1 MANQRKYVCTF
12 CSKAFS
18 RSEHRAR
25 HERSHTGLKPF
36 ECKVC
41 RHAFVRRDLL
51 QRHIRTVHRELLLV
65 RKHARETEG
74 VAAAGSA
81 PAPAPAPGSGSGSD
95 PAAPRSDL
103 VVELLVNSM
112 IHVAKREP
120 VGLRGER
127 AEVLA
132 RLVGGFLPD
141 AAPSPE
147 SVGHMFDAG
156 LSCVD
161 KRLHELSPQL
171 QSAVAAQAHVFNQ
184 FCTASP
190 LVLAITALG
199 ACAANQRLGAD
210 LWHVSW
216 SSCLKTSPSE
226 RFLALHVLVLALLE
240 YKVKANYAD
249 VFSVYQHTCYA
260 VLPGRD
266 APEKWTVFHYWVT
279 LMRFAETQNEVT
291 PLLYDWFAQQ
301 KVHLGRTLDEALQKP
316 EAATDT
322 LADAVFCQWI
332 LGRPTCLRQVAE
344 LYARATRGATIVSD
358 SHWLLLE
365 TAWFAFVKRLEHSG
379 FYASCRIA
387 WFRNCLVKDP
397 HAEVDRDAV
406 DDLLLRVL
414 LTVLV
419 ALDRETMDPQ
429 CVPLVADV
437 TLFLLRVCPGGSGSG
452 SGSVGNSNSSNSS
465 SSSSSS
471 MGSPREPP
479 VLAKLFYLL
488 QRRAGPEGVLAY
500 LRGTALF
507 LANLPTIDPELRVHL
522 MVAVQGSP
530 QGEHDSPSPV
540 WVLSPVPPSTLV
552 DDRPRR
558 TRSHSGSSIVL
569 PPLQARPFTS
579 SVPGAYAYGH
589 ADSAASTT
597 SAAAAP
603 VAAPFA
609 TSPTLDMHR
618 TFSVRLPPPSELFQ
632 ASHEP

>member
-1 MANQRKYVCTF
+1 MANQRKYVCSF

-65 RKHARETEG
+65 RKDARERESELQGKGKEG
-74 VAAAGSA
+74 TDAAAGNETGGSN
-81 PAPAPAPGSGSGSD
+81 SGS
-95 PAAPRSDL
+95 RSDL

-112 IHVAKREP
+112 IHVTKKEP
-120 VGLRGER
+120 SGLRGER

-141 AAPSPE
+141 AAPCPE
-147 SVGHMFDAG
+147 SVGRMFDAG
-156 LSCVD
+156 LSCVE
-161 KRLHELSPQL
+161 KRLQELSPQV
-171 QSAVAAQAHVFNQ
+171 QNAVAPQAHVFNQ
-184 FCTASP
+184 LCTASP

-199 ACAANQRLGAD
+199 ACAANQRLGSD
-210 LWHVSW
+210 LWRASW
-216 SSCLKTSPSE
+216 SSCLKTSAAE
-226 RFLALHVLVLALLE
+226 RFLSLHVLVLAVLE

-260 VLPGRD
+260 VLPSRE

-291 PLLYDWFAQQ
+291 PLLYDWFEQQ
-301 KVHLGRTLDEALQKP
+301 EVYLGRTLGEALKKP

-332 LGRPTCLRQVAE
+332 LGRPTCVREVVD
-344 LYARATRGATIVSD
+344 LYARATRGATIVSE

-365 TAWFAFVKRLEHSG
+365 TAWFAFVKQLEHSG
-379 FYASCRIA
+379 FYTSCRIA
-387 WFRNCLVKDP
+387 WFRNCLVKDL
-397 HAEVDRDAV
+397 HAEVDGDAI
-406 DDLLLRVL
+406 DDLLLRVI

-419 ALDRETMDPQ
+419 ALDREVMDPR
-429 CVPLVADV
+429 CVALVADV
-437 TLFLLRVCPGGSGSG
+437 TLFLLRVCPGSSSGSG
-452 SGSVGNSNSSNSS
+452 PAQEN
-465 SSSSSS
+465 
-471 MGSPREPP
+471 PT
-479 VLAKLFYLL
+479 LTKLFYLL
-488 QRRAGPEGVLAY
+488 QKRAGTEGVSSY

-507 LANLPTIDPELRVHL
+507 LANLPTTDSELRVHL

-530 QGEHDSPSPV
+530 QGEHESPSPV
-540 WVLSPVPPSTLV
+540 WLLSPASTCSVV
-552 DDRPRR
+552 DDKPRR
-558 TRSHSGSSIVL
+558 ARSHSGSSIVL
-569 PPLQARPFTS
+569 PPLQVRPFTS
-579 SVPGAYAYGH
+579 GPGAYAYGH
-589 ADSAASTT
+589 ADV
-597 SAAAAP
+597 AP

-609 TSPTLDMHR
+609 SSPTLDTHR